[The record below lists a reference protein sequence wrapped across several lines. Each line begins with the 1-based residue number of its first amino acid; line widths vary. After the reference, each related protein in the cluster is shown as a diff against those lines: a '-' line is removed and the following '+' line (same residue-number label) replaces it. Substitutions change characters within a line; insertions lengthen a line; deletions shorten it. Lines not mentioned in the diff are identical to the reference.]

1 MRILIL
7 GCGYVGQ
14 PLAKELIELDYEVHA
29 ARRSP
34 LSIEGAKT
42 HQVDITQRDSFEFLP
57 RNFDWIIFC
66 ASSGRGNAEAH
77 RSVFV
82 DGINNLI
89 DWVGET
95 SARILFT
102 SSTNIYPH
110 TNGNWV
116 DENTPQQPVAGTAQN
131 LVDAETALMQSGI
144 TCSIL
149 RVAGIYGP
157 DRGYFYRQLLN
168 NEAVVTD
175 KGKRWMNMIHRDD
188 VVGAILAAMKIQP
201 GVYNACDDKP
211 VTQGEFYE
219 WLTNRLGKPM
229 PPEGEVTNQ
238 KRATTSKRVSN
249 KKLKAAGWTLNYPTF
264 REGYETLITG

>member
-14 PLAKELIELDYEVHA
+14 PLAKELMKLAYEVHA
-29 ARRSP
+29 ARRSS
-34 LSIEGAKT
+34 LSIEGVKA
-42 HQVDITQRDSFEFLP
+42 HQVDITQPDSFKSLP

-66 ASSGRGNAEAH
+66 ASSGRGSAEAH
-77 RSVFV
+77 RAVFV

-89 DWVGET
+89 DWLGET
-95 SARILFT
+95 SARVLFT
-102 SSTNIYPH
+102 SSTNIYPL
-110 TNGNWV
+110 TDGNWV
-116 DENTPQQPVAGTAQN
+116 DENTPRQPVTGTAQN
-131 LVDAETALMQSGI
+131 LVDAETALIESGI
-144 TCSIL
+144 TYSIL

-168 NEAVVTD
+168 NEAVITD

-188 VVGAILAAMKIQP
+188 VVGAILTVMKTQP
-201 GVYNACDDKP
+201 GTYNACDDKP

-229 PPEGEVTNQ
+229 PPEGEVTHR
-238 KRATTSKRVSN
+238 KRTTTSKRVSN
-249 KKLKAAGWTLNYPTF
+249 KKLKTAGWTLNYPTF
-264 REGYETLITG
+264 REGYETLIKE